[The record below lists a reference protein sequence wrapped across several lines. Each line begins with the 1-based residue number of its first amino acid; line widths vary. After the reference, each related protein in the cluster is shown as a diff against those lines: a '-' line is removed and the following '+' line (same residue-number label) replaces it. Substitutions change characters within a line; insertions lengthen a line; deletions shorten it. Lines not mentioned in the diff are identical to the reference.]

1 MASILR
7 RVSLIHN
14 YALERADSTLGCKC
28 VSRSGRF
35 VVPVRSA
42 KALEARLG
50 GEALK
55 ALESA
60 VMATR
65 TVHLQ
70 DASYAL
76 LEAEARRRGIDP
88 DALADALVR
97 ADLSAPGDNG
107 EDLESVLGDLAELR
121 DELPEID
128 GVVLARDARAQL
140 ERRGS

>member
-1 MASILR
+1 M
-7 RVSLIHN
+7 
-14 YALERADSTLGCKC
+14 
-28 VSRSGRF
+28 
-35 VVPVRSA
+35 
-42 KALEARLG
+42 
-50 GEALK
+50 K

-70 DASYAL
+70 EASYAL

-88 DALADALVR
+88 DALVDALVR
-97 ADLSAPGDNG
+97 ADLSAPGESG

-140 ERRGS
+140 ERRVS